1 MRCAPLSG
9 LLPCRPVTAPG
20 KGDPPLRRSLGQ
32 HHLRR
37 GESAAPAVDFLD
49 VSGRTVIE
57 IGPGGG
63 VLTRLLLERG
73 ASRVIACELD
83 PSWAFALRRRLT
95 DRRIRLAVGDACDLD
110 YGRAPVAARIAGNLP
125 YNVATRIVFGVLERA
140 PVGLRAA
147 FLVQREVA
155 DRLTAGPG
163 RGGLRC
169 VDGADPGP
177 CRRAHRLA
185 VVMPGSF
192 VPPPAV
198 TSAFVGLERI
208 EPPIGEREWADFKAL
223 VRTAFSRRRKTLL
236 NNLATVMDRPVAAAA
251 ISDLELPPKI
261 RARGPRPGTV
271 HRAVPGRGSCSSEY
285 SHIPFCRLQSLARAC
300 SRQRLV
306 GEGVDDSLG

>member
-125 YNVATRIVFGVLERA
+125 YNVATRIVFGVVERA

-163 RGGLRC
+163 E
-169 VDGADPGP
+169 GAYGALTVLTQA
-177 CRRAHRLA
+177 RAAAHRLA

-261 RARGPRPGTV
+261 RAE
-271 HRAVPGRGSCSSEY
+271 A
-285 SHIPFCRLQSLARAC
+285 
-300 SRQRLV
+300 
-306 GEGVDDSLG
+306 LGLGQFIELFRVVELLKRI

>member
-1 MRCAPLSG
+1 MRSARLVG
-9 LLPCRPVTAPG
+9 LLPCGLVTAPG
-20 KGDPPLRRSLGQ
+20 KSDPPLRRSLGQ
-32 HHLRR
+32 HHLRH

-73 ASRVIACELD
+73 ASRILACELD

-95 DRRIRLAVGDACDLD
+95 DRRVRLAVCDACDLG
-110 YGRAPVAARIAGNLP
+110 YERTPVAARIAGNLP
-125 YNVATRIVFGVLERA
+125 YNVATRIVSRVLERA

-155 DRLTAGPG
+155 ERLTAAPG
-163 RGGLRC
+163 
-169 VDGADPGP
+169 DGAYGALTVLTQA
-177 CRRAHRLA
+177 RAAARRLA

-198 TSAFVGLERI
+198 TSAFVGLKRI
-208 EPPIGEREWADFKAL
+208 ESPIAEEEWPDFRAL

-236 NNLATVMDRPVAAAA
+236 NNLAAVMDRPAAAAA
-251 ISDLELPPKI
+251 ISDLGLPPKI
-261 RARGPRPGTV
+261 RAEALGL
-271 HRAVPGRGSCSSEY
+271 GRFVELFRVVELLKR
-285 SHIPFCRLQSLARAC
+285 I
-300 SRQRLV
+300 
-306 GEGVDDSLG
+306 

>member
-1 MRCAPLSG
+1 MTASG
-9 LLPCRPVTAPG
+9 
-20 KGDPPLRRSLGQ
+20 KSDPPLRRSLGQ

-37 GESAAPAVDFLD
+37 AASASPAVDFLE

-83 PSWAFALRRRLT
+83 PSWAFALRRRFA
-95 DRRIRLAVGDACDLD
+95 DRRIRLAVGDACDLA
-110 YGRAPVAARIAGNLP
+110 YERVPAAARIAGNLP
-125 YNVATRIVFGVLERA
+125 YNVATRIVSRVLERA

-155 DRLTAGPG
+155 DRLTAAPG
-163 RGGLRC
+163 
-169 VDGADPGP
+169 DGAYGAMTVLTQA
-177 CRRAHRLA
+177 RAAARRLA

-208 EPPIGEREWADFKAL
+208 APPIDEEEWPDFRAL
-223 VRTAFSRRRKTLL
+223 VRTAFTRRRKTLL
-236 NNLATVMDRPVAAAA
+236 NNLAAVMERPAAAAA
-251 ISDLELPPKI
+251 ISALGLPPMV
-261 RARGPRPGTV
+261 RAE
-271 HRAVPGRGSCSSEY
+271 A
-285 SHIPFCRLQSLARAC
+285 
-300 SRQRLV
+300 
-306 GEGVDDSLG
+306 LGLDEFVELFRVR

>member
-1 MRCAPLSG
+1 MRSAWLVR

-20 KGDPPLRRSLGQ
+20 KSDPPLRRALGQ

-37 GESAAPAVDFLD
+37 VESATPAVDFLD

-95 DRRIRLAVGDACDLD
+95 DGRLRLAVGDACDLD
-110 YGRAPVAARIAGNLP
+110 YERASVAARIAGNLP
-125 YNVATRIVFGVLERA
+125 YNVATRIVSRVLERA
-140 PVGLRAA
+140 PVGLRSA
-147 FLVQREVA
+147 FLVQLEVA
-155 DRLTAGPG
+155 DRLTAAPG
-163 RGGLRC
+163 
-169 VDGADPGP
+169 DGAYGALTVLTQA
-177 CRRAHRLA
+177 RASARRLA

-208 EPPIGEREWADFKAL
+208 APPIAEEEWSGFRAL

-236 NNLATVMDRPVAAAA
+236 NNLSAVMDRPAASAA
-251 ISDLELPPKI
+251 ISDLGLPPKI
-261 RARGPRPGTV
+261 RAEALGLGEFV
-271 HRAVPGRGSCSSEY
+271 EL
-285 SHIPFCRLQSLARAC
+285 FRAC
-300 SRQRLV
+300 ELLRRI
-306 GEGVDDSLG
+306 